1 MVSWEMA
8 SCFFALLAIIVAVC
22 FYIRNLRWNS
32 YRYLADV
39 YYEIL
44 KMGMEHPD
52 FLNPEKTR
60 KYKEI
65 WGPDSKE
72 FFRYGAYAHMCWAHA
87 VDIFGAEFS
96 KETLK
101 KLYAPTFERY
111 NTLHGVWLRDNGS
124 TFLGKSFL
132 KFVKSNKWRGY
143 YPDDPVVD
151 KLIWDNV
158 CYYYD
163 ESVLSP
169 FSDVVDNPIFDR
181 IAELVV
187 ELGKDNVVADFGCG
201 TGKLVEILSKEFNK
215 VYGIDHSENMLRMA
229 IKRCASPNVEYKN
242 MEMMDLSKL
251 YKKIDIAFSIN
262 SILPRNP
269 DDTPEM
275 IKEIY
280 KTLKPGGRFI
290 AILPSFDAVLHLKK
304 LWSEDCFNKLERKRE
319 AKRRNNFPY
328 SIANWFKKEKN
339 KWEAKRKTYSEF
351 RERKLN
357 ETKHLYAGDFGIVQ
371 RFIHEEE
378 IQGLLGKAGFKK
390 ILYKAKVKYPWK
402 LCEKYNYGYFPISDE
417 ENEEIW
423 DWFVVAKKEIQGLL
437 GKAGFKKIL
446 YKAKVNDEKNEEIW
460 DWLVIAKK

>member
-124 TFLGKSFL
+124 TFLVKSFL

-169 FSDVVDNPIFDR
+169 LYEGVENPIFDC
-181 IAELVV
+181 IDELD
-187 ELGKDNVVADFGCG
+187 KDNIVADFGCG
-201 TGKLVEILSKEFNK
+201 TGRLVEILSKKEFNK

-229 IKRCASPNVEYKN
+229 RKRCASPNVEYKN
-242 MEMMDLSKL
+242 MEMTNLSEL
-251 YKKIDIAFSIN
+251 YEKIDIAFSIN

-269 DDTPEM
+269 NDTPNM

-280 KTLKPGGRFI
+280 ETLKPGGKFI
-290 AILPSFDAVLHLKK
+290 AILPSFDAVIDLKE
-304 LWSEDCFNKLERKRE
+304 LWSKECLNKLERKRE
-319 AKRRNNFPY
+319 AKLKSKFPY

-339 KWEAKRKTYSEF
+339 KWEAKRETYSEC
-351 RERKLN
+351 RKRKLN
-357 ETKHLYAGDFGIVQ
+357 KKKHLYAGDFGIVQ
-371 RFIHEEE
+371 RFICENE
-378 IQGLLGKAGFKK
+378 IQGLLEDAGFKK
-390 ILYKAKVKYPWK
+390 ILRRAKVKYPWK
-402 LCEKYNYGYFPISDE
+402 LCEKYNYGYFPESGK
-417 ENEEIW
+417 EIV
-423 DWFVVAKKEIQGLL
+423 DYFVVAKK
-437 GKAGFKKIL
+437 
-446 YKAKVNDEKNEEIW
+446 
-460 DWLVIAKK
+460 